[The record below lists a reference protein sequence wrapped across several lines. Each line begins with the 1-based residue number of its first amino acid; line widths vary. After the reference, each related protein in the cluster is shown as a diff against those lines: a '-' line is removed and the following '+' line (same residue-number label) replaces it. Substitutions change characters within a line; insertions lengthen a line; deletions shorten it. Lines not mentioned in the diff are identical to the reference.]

1 MTGNHD
7 IGISH
12 AFSRRE
18 HGIQSS
24 DCTPIGE
31 EVTLIVMSPRM
42 IAEIV
47 RVVDG
52 GWECELIGWGV
63 GDDTSICES
72 RNWDLTF
79 LQLCP

>member
-1 MTGNHD
+1 
-7 IGISH
+7 
-12 AFSRRE
+12 
-18 HGIQSS
+18 
-24 DCTPIGE
+24 
-31 EVTLIVMSPRM
+31 VTLIVMSPRM